1 MANKAIHLLA
11 AAALALSS
19 CSNDDTVQ
27 VAAGKD
33 IRLRTVVGVSTRA
46 LSADLA
52 RLKSTGFTVSA
63 FATAGNERYAFRD
76 LAFTHDAGTENDW
89 TSAPVKYWPDDGSE
103 LRFVAVSPAASAWG
117 GTYEGANLGELRV
130 KGVSPDADIARQKD
144 LLAGYTSGNSD
155 TAAKTEIELR
165 HVLTQVEVR
174 AKNTNAVYRYDVKA
188 VRIGSVR
195 STGDYTLPSAT
206 NTNGSW
212 TLKEGRFASY
222 TTRELAEP
230 LRLTSY
236 AQELMGDSG
245 TAMLLPQTLTAW
257 DRENDKRNAANGSYI
272 ALYLRITT
280 QAGRQVYP
288 TAKGEYGWAAVPIGG
303 DAESKKN
310 VWRPGDKFIYT
321 LDFSYGA
328 GETPPDS
335 DDPGASILGAPISFT
350 VTRVNL
356 SVSQ

>member
-1 MANKAIHLLA
+1 MGLSLIALA
-11 AAALALSS
+11 AFSA
-19 CSNDDTVQ
+19 CTDDVD
-27 VAAGKD
+27 VD
-33 IRLRTVVGVSTRA
+33 R
-46 LSADLA
+46 D
-52 RLKSTGFTVSA
+52 TG
-63 FATAGNERYAFRD
+63 
-76 LAFTHDAGTENDW
+76 
-89 TSAPVKYWPDDGSE
+89 
-103 LRFVAVSPAASAWG
+103 
-117 GTYEGANLGELRV
+117 
-130 KGVSPDADIARQKD
+130 
-144 LLAGYTSGNSD
+144 LAGRRLSFIVSLDGEEAQTKADDSGNISVSR
-155 TAAKTEIELR
+155 L
-165 HVLTQVEVR
+165 L
-174 AKNTNAVYRYDVKA
+174 
-188 VRIGSVR
+188 GSVR

-212 TLKEGRFASY
+212 TLKDGHYASY

-245 TAMLLPQTLTAW
+245 AAMLLPQTLTAW

-288 TAKGEYGWAAVPIGG
+288 AAKGEYGWAAVPIGG